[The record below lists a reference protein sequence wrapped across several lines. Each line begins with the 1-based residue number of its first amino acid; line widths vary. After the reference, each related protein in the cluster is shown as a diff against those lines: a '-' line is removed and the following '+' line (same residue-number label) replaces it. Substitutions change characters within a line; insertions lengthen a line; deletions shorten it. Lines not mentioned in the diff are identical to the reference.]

1 MPAAE
6 SIDLRALHDR
16 SEPSRPRRNGLVDAT
31 MPRTLT
37 RAACLALLPL
47 ASCAGLGISGQV
59 GYMQSHLGGEIA
71 LSPNSGGL
79 GLGTITQDID
89 DLGLSDDSDSLYA
102 RVQAD
107 LGVMSLSVSGFNLR
121 DEGTA
126 ALDVQFGGITA
137 GTTVNSKVEFGNV
150 KSTLTFPI
158 NLGPVQFAPG
168 VAVDVFD
175 LDVDV
180 RDTNS
185 NANEQIDVLV
195 PAPLAFGRAVV
206 DLGGVA
212 LVGEAGYMNLNVD
225 DVDGEFLDLEGWL
238 EVRATSSLFLF
249 AGYRWISIKGD
260 GVVDN
265 QDFSADLTISGWQL
279 GGGIR
284 F

>member
-1 MPAAE
+1 
-6 SIDLRALHDR
+6 
-16 SEPSRPRRNGLVDAT
+16 
-31 MPRTLT
+31 MPRTT
-37 RAACLALLPL
+37 ARTACLALLPL
-47 ASCAGLGISGQV
+47 ASCTGLGVSGQV
-59 GYMQSHLGGEIA
+59 GYMQSQLGGEIA
-71 LSPNSGGL
+71 LSPNPGGF
-79 GLGTITQDID
+79 GLGTITQDIA
-89 DLGLSDDSDSLYA
+89 DLGLSDASGSAYA

-107 LGVMSLSVSGFNLR
+107 LGIMSLSVSGFQLR

-126 ALDVQFGGITA
+126 LLNVQFGGITA

-158 NLGPVQFAPG
+158 KLGPVQFAPG
-168 VAVDVFD
+168 IAVDVFD

-180 RDTNS
+180 RDLNS

-212 LVGEAGYMNLNVD
+212 LVGEAGYMKLNVD
-225 DVDGEFLDLEGWL
+225 DVDGEFLDLEAWI

-249 AGYRWISIKGD
+249 AGYRFISIKGD

-265 QDFSADLTISGWQL
+265 QDFNADLTVSGWQL
-279 GGGIR
+279 GGGVR